1 VYISELN
8 LHGFKSFAHKTK
20 VSFDSGITSIVGPNG
35 CGKSN
40 IVDALRWVLGEQRP
54 SLLRSSAMSNVIF
67 NGTAKKKALGMAEV
81 SLTFVNDKGILPI
94 EYSEVTITRRL
105 FRSGDS
111 EYLINN
117 TSCRLKDIMELFMDT
132 GMGSDAYSVIELK
145 MVEEILNDKNNDRR
159 RLFEEAAGVTRYK
172 EQRKKTL
179 RKLDETRKD
188 LQRVDDLLIEL
199 RKNARSLEI
208 QAEKAGKAKTYKEEL
223 EALDKAV
230 TLHDL
235 YKIEEELGPLTQRI
249 GNAEK
254 EKQEITLATEK
265 LEAENERARGQL
277 IQKERNQADAQR
289 QVSLLHNAIREA
301 ETNLQITNEKIEN
314 EKKVI
319 TQYTKDIEQGEID
332 LKELMDLLTSSRA
345 KLESFDKDLDKS
357 EKTLEDSKKQYAQI
371 QQQYNK
377 ERHELYELEVQLSAT
392 NNELTQL
399 QTKQIK
405 IESRLE
411 NTEGD
416 LERINQEIVDLND
429 EIDSLNGVQKS
440 TEKTLEKLVAERD
453 DQEKNLEK
461 ARDKRESFANKQN
474 EIKDELR
481 SLHSQH
487 SSLLNEIRLM
497 NDLANSNDDFP
508 HAVKFL
514 LENHRFDFKDMF
526 TVSEVFETDEKHAIA
541 LESLLGGALNN
552 IIVPT
557 LNDAKR
563 AANILK
569 EQRKGKATFIPLDK
583 LRAKYDVIDGSLYD
597 FVRTKPQ
604 YSALKQLLLG
614 TVLVFDSVEEGYST
628 LKKERNAM
636 GVTYD
641 GEVITKTGFFKSGSK
656 SKNTGVRVGLKDKIA
671 RLEKEKAQTLKEI
684 DKLTNYLNQIVE
696 KHQKIDIGAMST
708 LLKQKEQDV
717 RRMEQSQH
725 SLSSKVQV
733 YQKNITEL
741 VNRKDNLKS
750 SEGSAQEELENILP
764 RQRELQEKKDAMDSH
779 QTKKKELLTTLEE
792 QRAIAQSRF
801 NDAQLKHQDLKNKV
815 DNHERDAKRAESGI
829 VSVQTRIENRTKM
842 TGQSKKNI
850 QNYKVYLEQLEAEL
864 ILNRGQKSEA
874 DVALVKAEEASAQQ
888 RGVINQVE
896 KNLKEARQQKEVN
909 MELVHHLS
917 MAREK
922 MEMQIQSLSDHIW
935 ETYGILMKQIEGA
948 EMPKDKSTDEVK
960 QRIGWLRQ
968 KLNSIGEV
976 NPLAIDEY
984 KVEKERLDF
993 YEVQID
999 DLDKAEK
1006 QLLET
1011 IAEIN
1016 TTATER
1022 FNKTFEE
1029 IRTNFQKVFK
1039 TLFDEDDYCD
1049 LNIQDGA
1056 EDPLEA
1062 RIEIKAQPRGKRPSG
1077 ISQLS
1082 GGEKTL
1088 TAIAL
1093 LFAIYLVKPSPFC
1106 VLDEVDAPL
1115 DDANIERFAKMIK
1128 NFSQETQFIIIT
1140 HNKKTMSKAEMMY
1153 GVTMPETGVS
1163 RLVGVKMDDIGD
1175 AA

>member
-1 VYISELN
+1 MYISELN

-54 SLLRSSAMSNVIF
+54 SLLRSAAMSNVIF

-145 MVEEILNDKNNDRR
+145 MVEEILNDKNNDRL

-172 EQRKKTL
+172 DQRKKTL
-179 RKLDETRKD
+179 RKLDETKKD

-199 RKNARSLEI
+199 RKKARSLEI
-208 QAEKAGKAKTYKEEL
+208 QAEKAEKAKKYKDEL
-223 EALDKAV
+223 EQLDKAL

-235 YKIEEELGPLTQRI
+235 NKIEEELVPLSDRI
-249 GNAEK
+249 KNAEI
-254 EKQEITLATEK
+254 EKQEITANVDK
-265 LEAENERARGQL
+265 LEAEDEKARGQL
-277 IQKERNQADAQR
+277 IQKERHQADAQR
-289 QVSLLHNAIREA
+289 LVNQLINAVRES
-301 ETNLQITNEKIEN
+301 ETNIRITHEKIEN

-319 TQYTKDIEQGEID
+319 TEYSKDIEQGEKD
-332 LKELMDLLTSSRA
+332 LKELMDLLSTSRS
-345 KLESFDKDLDKS
+345 KLEGFDTDLDKS
-357 EKTLEDSKKQYAQI
+357 EKVLDESKKKYAQI

-377 ERHELYELEVQLSAT
+377 ERNELYEIEVKFSET

-416 LERINQEIVDLND
+416 LERINNEIVDLND
-429 EIDSLNGVQKS
+429 EIDNLNAEQKS
-440 TEKTLEKLVAERD
+440 TEKALEELVAERD
-453 DQEKNLEK
+453 DLEAELED
-461 ARDKRESFANKQN
+461 ARGKKEGFSGKQN

-481 SLHSQH
+481 TLHSQH

-497 NDLANSNDDFP
+497 NDLANSNEAFP
-508 HAVKFL
+508 SSVKFL

-526 TVSEVFETDEKHAIA
+526 TVSEVFETDEKHAVV
-541 LESLLGGALNN
+541 LESILGGALNN

-557 LNDAKR
+557 LDEAKR
-563 AANILK
+563 AAQILK
-569 EQRKGKATFIPLDK
+569 DQRKGKATFIPLDK
-583 LRAKYDVIDGSLYD
+583 LRAKYDVIDGSLFD
-597 FVRTKPQ
+597 FVKTKPQ

-614 TVLVFDSVEEGYST
+614 NVLVFDTVEEGYKA
-628 LKKERNAM
+628 LKKVNAM

-641 GEVITKTGFFKSGSK
+641 GEVITKTGFYKSGSK
-656 SKNTGVRVGLKDKIA
+656 SKNTGIRVGLKDKIA
-671 RLEKEKAQTLKEI
+671 RLETEKASTLKEI
-684 DKLTNYLNQIVE
+684 DKLSEYLTQIVE
-696 KHQKIDIGAMST
+696 KHKAIDIGAMSNS
-708 LLKQKEQDV
+708 LKQKEQEV
-717 RRMEQSQH
+717 RRLEQQQH
-725 SLSSKVQV
+725 SSNSKIQV

-750 SEGSAQEELENILP
+750 SEGTAQEELDTILP
-764 RQRELQEKKDAMDSH
+764 KQKELEDKKAEFDNLQVEKKEKLES
-779 QTKKKELLTTLEE
+779 LEE
-792 QRAIAQSRF
+792 GRAIAQGRY
-801 NDAQLKHQDLKNKV
+801 NDAQLTHQDLRNKV
-815 DNHERDAKRAESGI
+815 ENHERDVRRAETGI
-829 VSVQTRIENRTKM
+829 ESVQARIENRNKL

-850 QNYKVYLEQLEAEL
+850 TEYSIYIENEETALAKHREEKTAADEAL
-864 ILNRGQKSEA
+864 T
-874 DVALVKAEEASAQQ
+874 KAETDSAKQ
-888 RGVINQVE
+888 RGSINEFE
-896 KNLKEARQQKEVN
+896 KTLKEIRRQKEVN
-909 MELVHHLS
+909 VELVHHLA
-917 MAREK
+917 MAKEK
-922 MEMQIQSLSDHIW
+922 MEMQIQGLSDHIW
-935 ETYGILMKQIEGA
+935 ETYGILMKQIGEV
-948 EMPKDKSTDEVK
+948 EMPTDKTPEEVK

-968 KLNSIGEV
+968 KLNSIGDV
-976 NPLAIDEY
+976 NPLAIEEF
-984 KVEKERLDF
+984 KEEKERLDF
-993 YEVQID
+993 YEEQIE
-999 DLDKAEK
+999 DLNKAEA

-1016 TTATER
+1016 ETATER
-1022 FNKTFEE
+1022 FNVTFEE

-1039 TLFDEDDYCD
+1039 TLFFEDDYCD
-1049 LNIQDGA
+1049 LLIEEDV

-1062 RIEIKAQPRGKRPSG
+1062 KIEIKAQPRGKRPSG
-1077 ISQLS
+1077 INQLS

-1128 NFSQETQFIIIT
+1128 NFSNDTQFIIIT

>member
-1 VYISELN
+1 MYISELN
-8 LHGFKSFAHKTK
+8 LQGFKSFAHKTK

-105 FRSGDS
+105 YRSGDS

-172 EQRKKTL
+172 DQRKKTL
-179 RKLDETRKD
+179 RKLEETKKD

-199 RKNARSLEI
+199 RKKARSLEI
-208 QAEKAGKAKTYKEEL
+208 QAEKAEKAKKYRDEL
-223 EALDKAV
+223 EILDKAL
-230 TLHDL
+230 TLHDFK
-235 YKIEEELGPLTQRI
+235 KIQTELEPLQERI
-249 GNAEK
+249 SNAEK
-254 EKQEITLATEK
+254 EKKEITKNADELESSDEK
-265 LEAENERARGQL
+265 SRAQLLE
-277 IQKERNQADAQR
+277 KERQQADAQR
-289 QVSLLHNAIREA
+289 QVSQLYNAIREA
-301 ETNLQITNEKIEN
+301 DTNIRITKEKIEN

-319 TQYTKDIEQGEID
+319 SEYSKDIQQGEID
-332 LKELMDLLTSSRA
+332 LKELMDLLSNSRTR
-345 KLESFDKDLDKS
+345 LESFDEDLEKS
-357 EKTLEDSKKQYAQI
+357 EHILEDSKKKYSQI
-371 QQQYNK
+371 QQQYNR

-392 NNELTQL
+392 NNELNQL
-399 QTKQIK
+399 QTKRIK

-416 LERINQEIVDLND
+416 LQRINDEIVDLND
-429 EIDSLNGVQKS
+429 EIHNINVEQGTTEGKLGSLV
-440 TEKTLEKLVAERD
+440 EERDELEKG
-453 DQEKNLEK
+453 LETS
-461 ARDKRESFANKQN
+461 REKREGFAEKQN

-481 SLHSQH
+481 TLHSKH
-487 SSLLNEIRLM
+487 SSLLSEVRLM
-497 NDLANSNDDFP
+497 NDLANSNEAFP
-508 HAVKFL
+508 NSVKYL
-514 LENHRFDFKDMF
+514 LENHRFDFKEMT
-526 TVSEVFETDEKHAIA
+526 TVAEVFNTDEKHAIA
-541 LESLLGGALNN
+541 LESVLGGALNFV
-552 IIVPT
+552 ILPT
-557 LNDAKR
+557 LDEAKQ
-563 AANILK
+563 AAEALK
-569 EQRKGKATFIPLDK
+569 KANKGRATFIPLDK
-583 LRAKYDVIDGSLYD
+583 LSAKYDVVKGGLFDH
-597 FVRTKPQ
+597 VKTKTQ

-614 TVLVFDSVEEGYST
+614 NVLVFDSVENAYKG
-628 LKKERNAM
+628 LKKTNAI

-641 GEVITKTGFFKSGSK
+641 GEVINRNRFFKSGSK
-656 SKNTGVRVGLKDKIA
+656 NKNTGVRVGLQDKID
-671 RLEKEKAQTLKEI
+671 RLEKEKVSVLKEI
-684 DKLTNYLNQIVE
+684 DKLSEYLNQIVE
-696 KHQKIDIGAMST
+696 KYEKLDIAALSSG
-708 LLKQKEQDV
+708 LKEKEQEV
-717 RRMEQSQH
+717 RRLEQQQH

-741 VNRKDNLKS
+741 VNRKDYLKS
-750 SEGSAQEELENILP
+750 SEGTAQDELDSMQP
-764 RQRELQEKKDAMDSH
+764 KQKELQKKLSELDTLQND
-779 QTKKKELLTTLEE
+779 KKELLESLEE
-792 QRAIAQSRF
+792 ERAIAQSRY

-815 DNHERDAKRAESGI
+815 DNHERDVKRAETGI
-829 VSVQTRIENRTKM
+829 QSVQSRIENRTKL
-842 TGQSKKNI
+842 TEQSKKNI
-850 QNYKVYLEQLEAEL
+850 TESTTYVERLEKELSANQELKV
-864 ILNRGQKSEA
+864 EA
-874 DVALVKAEEASAQQ
+874 DEALQKAEDSAAKQ
-888 RGVINQVE
+888 RGSINEIE
-896 KNLKEARQQKEVN
+896 KNLKEIRRQKEVN

-917 MAREK
+917 MAKEK
-922 MEMQIQSLSDHIW
+922 MEMQVQGLSDHIW

-948 EMPKDKSTDEVK
+948 EMPEDKSSDEVK

-968 KLNSIGEV
+968 KLNGIGDV

-984 KVEKERLDF
+984 KEEKERLDF
-993 YEVQID
+993 YEEQID

-1011 IAEIN
+1011 IHEIN

-1022 FNKTFEE
+1022 FNETFEQ
-1029 IRTNFQKVFK
+1029 IRVNFQKVFK
-1039 TLFDEDDYCD
+1039 TLFFEDDYCD
-1049 LNIQDGA
+1049 LLIEDDS

-1128 NFSQETQFIIIT
+1128 NFSAETQFIIIT

-1163 RLVGVKMDDIGD
+1163 RLVGVKMDEVED

>member
-1 VYISELN
+1 MYISELN

-105 FRSGDS
+105 YRSGDS

-172 EQRKKTL
+172 DQRKKTL
-179 RKLDETRKD
+179 RKLDETKKD

-199 RKNARSLEI
+199 RKKARSLEI
-208 QAEKAGKAKTYKEEL
+208 QAEKAGKAKVYKDEL
-223 EALDKAV
+223 ETLDKAL
-230 TLHDL
+230 TLHDFH
-235 YKIEEELGPLTQRI
+235 KIQEELIPLQERI
-249 GNAEK
+249 SNAEK
-254 EKQEITLATEK
+254 EKKEITKTATE
-265 LEAENERARGQL
+265 LESADEKSRAQL
-277 IQKERNQADAQR
+277 IEKERQQADAQR
-289 QVSLLHNAIREA
+289 QVSQLYNAIREA
-301 ETNLQITNEKIEN
+301 DTNIRITKEKIEN

-319 TQYTKDIEQGEID
+319 TEYSKDIEQGELD
-332 LKELMDLLTSSRA
+332 LKELMDLLSNSRTR
-345 KLESFDKDLDKS
+345 LESFDEDLEKS
-357 EKTLEDSKKQYAQI
+357 EKTLDESKKKYSQI
-371 QQQYNK
+371 QQQYNR
-377 ERHELYELEVQLSAT
+377 ERHELYELEVQFSAT
-392 NNELTQL
+392 NNELSQL
-399 QTKQIK
+399 QTKRIK

-416 LERINQEIVDLND
+416 LERINDEIVDLND
-429 EIDSLNGVQKS
+429 EINTLN
-440 TEKTLEKLVAERD
+440 TEQGTIEGKLGNLVEERD
-453 DQEKNLEK
+453 ELEKNLEIS
-461 ARDKRESFANKQN
+461 REKREGFAEKQN
-474 EIKDELR
+474 ELKDELR
-481 SLHSQH
+481 SLHSTH
-487 SSLLNEIRLM
+487 SSLLSEIRLM
-497 NDLANSNDDFP
+497 NDLANSNEAFP
-508 HAVKFL
+508 SSVKYL
-514 LENHRFDFKDMF
+514 LENHRFDFKEMT
-526 TVSEVFETDEKHAIA
+526 TVAEVFNTDEKHAIA
-541 LESLLGGALNN
+541 LESVLGGALNFV
-552 IIVPT
+552 ILPT
-557 LNDAKR
+557 LDEAKQ
-563 AANILK
+563 AAEALK
-569 EQRKGKATFIPLDK
+569 KANKGRATFIPLDK
-583 LRAKYDVIDGSLYD
+583 LSATYDVIDGGLFD
-597 FVRTKPQ
+597 HVKTKPQ

-614 TVLVFDSVEEGYST
+614 NVLVFNSVEDAYKG
-628 LKKERNAM
+628 LKKTKAI

-641 GEVITKTGFFKSGSK
+641 GEVINRNRFFKSGSK
-656 SKNTGVRVGLKDKIA
+656 NKNTGVRVGLQDKID
-671 RLEKEKAQTLKEI
+671 RLEKEKISVLKEI
-684 DKLTNYLNQIVE
+684 DKLSDYLKQIVE
-696 KHQKIDIGAMST
+696 KYEKLDIASLSAG
-708 LLKQKEQDV
+708 LKEKEQEV
-717 RRMEQSQH
+717 RRIEQQQH

-741 VNRKDNLKS
+741 VNRKDYLKS
-750 SEGSAQEELENILP
+750 SEGTAQEELDSMQP
-764 RQRELQEKKDAMDSH
+764 KQKELQKKITELDALQNEKKD
-779 QTKKKELLTTLEE
+779 LLESLEE
-792 QRAIAQSRF
+792 ERGIAQSRY

-815 DNHERDAKRAESGI
+815 DNHQRDVKRAETGI
-829 VSVQTRIENRTKM
+829 QSVQSRIENRTKL
-842 TGQSKKNI
+842 TEQSKKNI
-850 QNYKVYLEQLEAEL
+850 AESSTYVVRLEAEL
-864 ILNRGQKSEA
+864 STNQELKVEA
-874 DVALVKAEEASAQQ
+874 DEALQKAEESAAKQ
-888 RGVINQVE
+888 RGTINEIE
-896 KNLKEARQQKEVN
+896 KNLKEVRRQKEVN

-917 MAREK
+917 MAKEK
-922 MEMQIQSLSDHIW
+922 MEMQVQGLSDHIW
-935 ETYGILMKQIEGA
+935 ETYGILMKQIEGV
-948 EMPKDKSTDEVK
+948 EMPSDKTPDEVK

-968 KLNSIGEV
+968 KLNNIGDV
-976 NPLAIDEY
+976 NPLAIEEY
-984 KVEKERLDF
+984 KEEKERLDF
-993 YEVQID
+993 YEEQID

-1011 IAEIN
+1011 IHEIN

-1022 FNKTFEE
+1022 FNDTFEK
-1029 IRTNFQKVFK
+1029 IRVNFQKVFK
-1039 TLFDEDDYCD
+1039 TLFFEDDYCD
-1049 LNIQDGA
+1049 LLIEEDV

-1128 NFSQETQFIIIT
+1128 NFSAETQFIIIT

-1163 RLVGVKMDDIGD
+1163 RLVGVKMGEE
-1175 AA
+1175 A

>member
-1 VYISELN
+1 MYISELN
-8 LHGFKSFAHKTK
+8 LQGFKSFAHKTK

-105 FRSGDS
+105 YRSGDS

-172 EQRKKTL
+172 DQRKKTL
-179 RKLDETRKD
+179 RKLEETKKD

-199 RKNARSLEI
+199 RKKARSLEI
-208 QAEKAGKAKTYKEEL
+208 QAEKAEKAKKYRDEL
-223 EALDKAV
+223 EILDKAL
-230 TLHDL
+230 TLHDFK
-235 YKIEEELGPLTQRI
+235 KIQTELEPLQERI
-249 GNAEK
+249 SNAEK
-254 EKQEITLATEK
+254 EKKEITKNADE
-265 LEAENERARGQL
+265 LESSDGKSRAQL
-277 IQKERNQADAQR
+277 LEKERQQADAQR
-289 QVSLLHNAIREA
+289 QVSQLYNAIREA
-301 ETNLQITNEKIEN
+301 DTNIRITKEKIEN

-319 TQYTKDIEQGEID
+319 SEYSKDIQQGEID
-332 LKELMDLLTSSRA
+332 LKELMDLLSNSRTR
-345 KLESFDKDLDKS
+345 LESFDEDLEKS
-357 EKTLEDSKKQYAQI
+357 EHILEDSKKKYSQI
-371 QQQYNK
+371 QQQYNR

-392 NNELTQL
+392 NNELNQL
-399 QTKQIK
+399 QTKRIK

-416 LERINQEIVDLND
+416 LQRINDEIVDLND
-429 EIDSLNGVQKS
+429 EIHNINVEQGTTEGKLGSLV
-440 TEKTLEKLVAERD
+440 EERDELEKG
-453 DQEKNLEK
+453 LETS
-461 ARDKRESFANKQN
+461 REKREGFAEKQN

-481 SLHSQH
+481 TLHSKH
-487 SSLLNEIRLM
+487 SSLLSEIRLM
-497 NDLANSNDDFP
+497 NDLANSNEAFP
-508 HAVKFL
+508 NSVKYL
-514 LENHRFDFKDMF
+514 LENHRFDFKEMT
-526 TVSEVFETDEKHAIA
+526 TVAEVFNTNEKHAIA
-541 LESLLGGALNN
+541 LESVLGGALNFV
-552 IIVPT
+552 ILPT
-557 LNDAKR
+557 LDEAKQ
-563 AANILK
+563 AAEALK
-569 EQRKGKATFIPLDK
+569 KANKGRATFIPLDK
-583 LRAKYDVIDGSLYD
+583 LSAKYDVVNGGLFDH
-597 FVRTKPQ
+597 VKTKTQ

-614 TVLVFDSVEEGYST
+614 NVLVFDSVENAYKG
-628 LKKERNAM
+628 LKKTNAI

-641 GEVITKTGFFKSGSK
+641 GEVINRNRFFKSGSK
-656 SKNTGVRVGLKDKIA
+656 NKNTGVRVGLQDKID
-671 RLEKEKAQTLKEI
+671 RLEKEKVSVLKET
-684 DKLTNYLNQIVE
+684 DKLSEYLKQIVE
-696 KHQKIDIGAMST
+696 KYEKLDIAALSSG
-708 LLKQKEQDV
+708 LKEKEQEV
-717 RRMEQSQH
+717 RRLEQQQH

-741 VNRKDNLKS
+741 VNRKDYLKS
-750 SEGSAQEELENILP
+750 SEGTAQDELDSMQP
-764 RQRELQEKKDAMDSH
+764 KQKELQKKLSELDTLQND
-779 QTKKKELLTTLEE
+779 KKELLESLEE
-792 QRAIAQSRF
+792 ERAIAQSRY

-815 DNHERDAKRAESGI
+815 DNHERDVKRAETGI
-829 VSVQTRIENRTKM
+829 QSVQSRIENRTKL
-842 TGQSKKNI
+842 TEQSKKNI
-850 QNYKVYLEQLEAEL
+850 TESTTYVERLEEELSANQELKV
-864 ILNRGQKSEA
+864 EA
-874 DVALVKAEEASAQQ
+874 DEALQKAEDSAAKQ
-888 RGVINQVE
+888 RGSINEIE
-896 KNLKEARQQKEVN
+896 KNLKEIRRQKEVN

-917 MAREK
+917 MAKEK
-922 MEMQIQSLSDHIW
+922 MEMQVQGLSDHIW

-948 EMPKDKSTDEVK
+948 EMPEDKSTDEVK

-968 KLNSIGEV
+968 KLNGIGDV

-984 KVEKERLDF
+984 KEEKERLDF
-993 YEVQID
+993 YEEQID

-1011 IAEIN
+1011 IHEIN

-1022 FNKTFEE
+1022 FNETFEQ
-1029 IRTNFQKVFK
+1029 IRVNFQKVFK
-1039 TLFDEDDYCD
+1039 TLFFEDDYCD
-1049 LNIQDGA
+1049 LLIEDDS

-1128 NFSQETQFIIIT
+1128 NFSAETQFIIIT

-1163 RLVGVKMDDIGD
+1163 RLVGVKMDEVED

>member
-1 VYISELN
+1 MYISELN

-67 NGTAKKKALGMAEV
+67 NGTSKKKALGMAEV

-172 EQRKKTL
+172 DQRKKTL
-179 RKLDETRKD
+179 RKLDETKKD

-199 RKNARSLEI
+199 RKKARSLEI
-208 QAEKAGKAKTYKEEL
+208 QAEKAEKAKVYRDEFETFDKALTLYDFNKIQEEL
-223 EALDKAV
+223 K
-230 TLHDL
+230 
-235 YKIEEELGPLTQRI
+235 PLQERI
-249 GNAEK
+249 SNAEK
-254 EKQEITLATEK
+254 EKKEISKTSEDLEQSDEK
-265 LEAENERARGQL
+265 FRSQL
-277 IQKERNQADAQR
+277 IEKERQQADAQR
-289 QVSLLHNAIREA
+289 QVSQLFNAIREA
-301 ETNLQITNEKIEN
+301 DTNIRITKEKIEN

-319 TQYTKDIEQGEID
+319 TEYGKDIEQGEID
-332 LKELMDLLTSSRA
+332 LKELMDLLTNSRS
-345 KLESFDKDLDKS
+345 KLESFDEDLEKS
-357 EKTLEDSKKQYAQI
+357 EQVLDDSKKKYSQI
-371 QQQYNK
+371 QQQYNR

-392 NNELTQL
+392 NNELNQL
-399 QTKQIK
+399 QTKRIK

-416 LERINQEIVDLND
+416 LERINDEIVDLND
-429 EIDSLNGVQKS
+429 EIDTMNTEQSGIEVKLSSLVI
-440 TEKTLEKLVAERD
+440 ERDELEKE
-453 DQEKNLEK
+453 LETS
-461 ARDKRESFANKQN
+461 REKREGFAEKKN

-481 SLHSQH
+481 SHHSKH
-487 SSLLNEIRLM
+487 SSLLNEVRLM
-497 NDLANSNDDFP
+497 NDLANSNEAFP
-508 HAVKFL
+508 NSVKYL
-514 LENHRFDFKDMF
+514 LENHRFDFKEMT
-526 TVSEVFETDEKHAIA
+526 TVAEVFNTDEKHAIA
-541 LESLLGGALNN
+541 LESVLGGALNFV
-552 IIVPT
+552 ILPS
-557 LNDAKR
+557 LDEAKR
-563 AANILK
+563 AAETLK
-569 EQRKGKATFIPLDK
+569 KANKGRATFIPLDK
-583 LRAKYDVIDGSLYD
+583 LSATYDVVNGGLFDQ
-597 FVRTKPQ
+597 VNTKPQ

-614 TVLVFDSVEEGYST
+614 NVLVFDSVEEAYKG
-628 LKKERNAM
+628 LKKTKAI

-641 GEVITKTGFFKSGSK
+641 GEVINRNRFFKSGSK
-656 SKNTGVRVGLKDKIA
+656 NKNTGVRVGLHDKIN
-671 RLEKEKAQTLKEI
+671 RLEKEKTAVLKEI
-684 DKLTNYLNQIVE
+684 DKLSEYLTQIVE
-696 KHQKIDIGAMST
+696 KYDKLDIGKLSSG
-708 LLKQKEQDV
+708 LKEKEQEV
-717 RRMEQSQH
+717 RRLEQQQH

-741 VNRKDNLKS
+741 VNRKDYLKTN
-750 SEGSAQEELENILP
+750 EGTAQEELDLMQP
-764 RQRELQEKKDAMDSH
+764 KQKELQKKMVELDVEQNKKKD
-779 QTKKKELLTTLEE
+779 LLESLEE
-792 QRAIAQSRF
+792 ERGIAQSRY

-815 DNHERDAKRAESGI
+815 ENHERDVKRAETGI
-829 VSVQTRIENRTKM
+829 QSVQFRIENRTKL
-842 TGQSKKNI
+842 TEQSKKNI
-850 QNYKVYLEQLEAEL
+850 TESTTYIENLDSELASNKALKV
-864 ILNRGQKSEA
+864 EA
-874 DVALVKAEEASAQQ
+874 DEALVKAEEAAATQ
-888 RGVINQVE
+888 RGQINEIE
-896 KNLKEARQQKEVN
+896 KNLKEIRRQKEVN

-917 MAREK
+917 MAKEK
-922 MEMQIQSLSDHIW
+922 MEMQVQGLSDHIW

-948 EMPKDKSTDEVK
+948 EMPTNKTPEEVK

-968 KLNSIGEV
+968 KLNSIGDV
-976 NPLAIDEY
+976 NPLAIEEY
-984 KVEKERLDF
+984 KEEKERLDF
-993 YEVQID
+993 YEEQID
-999 DLDKAEK
+999 DLEKAEK

-1011 IAEIN
+1011 IHEIN

-1022 FNKTFEE
+1022 FNETFEE
-1029 IRTNFQKVFK
+1029 VRTNFQKVFK
-1039 TLFDEDDYCD
+1039 TLFFEDDYCD
-1049 LNIQDGA
+1049 LLIEEDV

-1128 NFSQETQFIIIT
+1128 NFSEETQFIIIT

-1163 RLVGVKMDDIGD
+1163 RLVGVKMDQVDD